1 MHGKVS
7 VLTTVRMRPTA
18 PKPHSRGNLM
28 IVVPDDAESGSLDQS
43 VLDRAG
49 GRTPKGAPTGPTVL
63 RIGLGGAL
71 RRKREAVGVTRERA
85 GEAIRASPA
94 KISRLELGRVGFKER
109 DVADLLTC
117 YGVRDPAERAQFLD
131 LARQAN
137 TPGWWHR
144 YSDLLPSWFETYL
157 GLEQASSV
165 IRNYELQFVPGLLQT
180 RDYARAVTML
190 GHTDPV
196 EVERRVELR
205 MLRQK
210 LLTGPNA
217 PTLWAVV
224 DEAAL
229 RRSLMGP
236 EQSRAQLTHLI
247 EMNELPNISLQVAPF
262 SYGGHAAAGGPFA
275 ILRFAEPDLP
285 DIVYL
290 EQLTSALYLDKR
302 SDVEH
307 YAAVMDRL
315 CAQVEQPDRTE
326 EILTG
331 IRAEI

>member
-1 MHGKVS
+1 
-7 VLTTVRMRPTA
+7 
-18 PKPHSRGNLM
+18 M
-28 IVVPDDAESGSLDQS
+28 IVVPDDAEAGSIDQS
-43 VLDRAG
+43 ALDRAG
-49 GRTPKGAPTGPTVL
+49 SPAPKGTPTGPTVL

-71 RRKREAVGVTRERA
+71 RRRREAAGVTREQA
-85 GEAIRASPA
+85 GESIRASPA

-117 YGVRDPAERAQFLD
+117 YGIRDAAEREQFLD

-205 MLRQK
+205 LQRQA

-229 RRSLMGP
+229 RRSMLGP
-236 EQSRAQLTHLI
+236 EQSRAQITHLI

-326 EILTG
+326 AILTG

>member
-1 MHGKVS
+1 
-7 VLTTVRMRPTA
+7 
-18 PKPHSRGNLM
+18 M
-28 IVVPDDAESGSLDQS
+28 IAVPDDAEAEPFGRS
-43 VLDRAG
+43 VLDPVT
-49 GRTPKGAPTGPTVL
+49 TPAVKGPVTGPTVL

-71 RRKREAVGVTRERA
+71 RRRREAAGVTRERA

-109 DVADLLTC
+109 DVADLLTA
-117 YGVRDPAERAQFLD
+117 YGVHDPAERAEFLD

-144 YSDLLPSWFETYL
+144 YSDLLPGWFETYL

-165 IRNYELQFVPGLLQT
+165 IRNYEIQFVPGLLQT

-190 GHTDPV
+190 GHSDPV

-205 MLRQK
+205 MQRQE
-210 LLTGPNA
+210 LLTGPNP

-229 RRSLMGP
+229 RRSLLGP
-236 EQSRAQLTHLI
+236 AQYRDQITHLI
-247 EMNELPNISLQVAPF
+247 EMSELPQISLQVAPF

-302 SDVEH
+302 ADVEH

-315 CAQVEQPDRTE
+315 CAQVEPPDRTI
-326 EILTG
+326 EILTA
-331 IRAEI
+331 IRDEI

>member
-1 MHGKVS
+1 MQAN
-7 VLTTVRMRPTA
+7 A

-43 VLDRAG
+43 TLDRAAV
-49 GRTPKGAPTGPTVL
+49 RAPKGAPTGPTVL

-71 RRKREAVGVTRERA
+71 RRKREAVGITRERA

-326 EILTG
+326 EILTR
-331 IRAEI
+331 IRADTI

>member
-1 MHGKVS
+1 
-7 VLTTVRMRPTA
+7 
-18 PKPHSRGNLM
+18 M
-28 IVVPDDAESGSLDQS
+28 IAVPDDADADSFADP
-43 VLDRAG
+43 VLDPASG
-49 GRTPKGAPTGPTVL
+49 AAPKGTPTGPTVL

-71 RRKREAVGVTRERA
+71 RRRREAAGVTREKA

-109 DVADLLTC
+109 DVADLLTA
-117 YGVRDPAERAQFLD
+117 YGVRDPDERAQFLE

-157 GLEQASSV
+157 GLEQAASV
-165 IRNYELQFVPGLLQT
+165 IRNYEIQFVPGLLQT
-180 RDYARAVTML
+180 RDYARAVTLL
-190 GHTDPV
+190 GHSDPV

-205 MLRQK
+205 MLRQD
-210 LLTGPNA
+210 LLTSANP
-217 PTLWAVV
+217 PTLWAVI

-229 RRSLMGP
+229 RRSLLGP
-236 EQSRAQLTHLI
+236 VQTRAQIDHLI
-247 EMNELPNISLQVAPF
+247 EMNELPHISLQVAPF

-290 EQLTSALYLDKR
+290 EQLTSALYMDKR
-302 SDVEH
+302 ADVEH

-315 CAQVEQPDRTE
+315 CAQVEPPDRTAA
-326 EILTG
+326 ILTG
-331 IRAEI
+331 IRDEL

>member
-1 MHGKVS
+1 
-7 VLTTVRMRPTA
+7 
-18 PKPHSRGNLM
+18 M
-28 IVVPDDAESGSLDQS
+28 IVVPDDAESGSSDQS
-43 VLDRAG
+43 ALDRVG
-49 GRTPKGAPTGPTVL
+49 GPAPKVTPTGPTVL

-71 RRKREAVGVTRERA
+71 RRKREAAGVTRERA

-117 YGVRDPAERAQFLD
+117 FGVRDPAERAQFIE

-144 YSDLLPSWFETYL
+144 YADLLPSWFETYL

-180 RDYARAVTML
+180 RDYARAVTLL

-205 MLRQK
+205 LQRQA

-229 RRSLMGP
+229 RRSMLP
-236 EQSRAQLTHLI
+236 SEQSRAQLTHLI

-302 SDVEH
+302 TDVEH

-315 CAQVEQPDRTE
+315 CAQVEQPDHTE
-326 EILTG
+326 EILTR

>member
-1 MHGKVS
+1 
-7 VLTTVRMRPTA
+7 
-18 PKPHSRGNLM
+18 M
-28 IVVPDDAESGSLDQS
+28 IVVPDDGETGSLDHS
-43 VLDRAG
+43 AIDPTG
-49 GRTPKGAPTGPTVL
+49 GRTPKREMAGPTVL

-71 RRKREAVGVTRERA
+71 RRRREAAGVTRERA
-85 GEAIRASPA
+85 GGAIRASPA
-94 KISRLELGRVGFKER
+94 KISRLELGRVGSKER

-117 YGVRDPAERAQFLD
+117 YGVRDPAERAEFLE

-157 GLEQASSV
+157 GLEQAASV
-165 IRNYELQFVPGLLQT
+165 IRNYEIQFVPGLLQT
-180 RDYARAVTML
+180 RDYARAVTRL
-190 GHTDPV
+190 GHNDPL

-205 MLRQK
+205 VLRQD
-210 LLTGPNA
+210 LLTGPNP

-229 RRSLMGP
+229 RRPLLRA
-236 EQSRAQLTHLI
+236 EQSRAQITHLI
-247 EMNELPNISLQVAPF
+247 EMNQLPNITLQVAPF

-290 EQLTSALYLDKR
+290 EQLTSAHYLDKR
-302 SDVEH
+302 TDVTH

-326 EILTG
+326 DLLTS

>member
-1 MHGKVS
+1 M
-7 VLTTVRMRPTA
+7 TA
-18 PKPHSRGNLM
+18 
-28 IVVPDDAESGSLDQS
+28 VPDDADAGSFAHP
-43 VLDRAG
+43 VLDPVSSAA
-49 GRTPKGAPTGPTVL
+49 PKGPPTGPTVL

-71 RRKREAVGVTRERA
+71 RRKREAAGVTRERA
-85 GEAIRASPA
+85 GESIRASPA

-109 DVADLLTC
+109 DVADLLTA
-117 YGVRDPAERAQFLD
+117 YGVRDPAERAEFLE

-157 GLEQASSV
+157 GLEQAASV

-180 RDYARAVTML
+180 RDYARAVTLL
-190 GHTDPV
+190 GHSDPE

-205 MLRQK
+205 MQRQR
-210 LLTGPNA
+210 LLTTANA
-217 PTLWAVV
+217 PTLWVV
-224 DEAAL
+224 LDEAAL
-229 RRSLMGP
+229 RRSLLRP
-236 EQSRAQLTHLI
+236 AQTRAQITHLI
-247 EMNELPNISLQVAPF
+247 EMNELSNVSLQVAPF
-262 SYGGHAAAGGPFA
+262 SYGGHAAAGGPFS

-315 CAQVEQPDRTE
+315 CAQVEPPDRTAD
-326 EILTG
+326 ILTR
-331 IRAEI
+331 IRDEM

>member
-1 MHGKVS
+1 M
-7 VLTTVRMRPTA
+7 TA
-18 PKPHSRGNLM
+18 
-28 IVVPDDAESGSLDQS
+28 VPDDAEAEPFGRSLIDPVS
-43 VLDRAG
+43 APAL
-49 GRTPKGAPTGPTVL
+49 KGPVTGPTVL

-71 RRKREAVGVTRERA
+71 RRKREAAGVTRERA

-109 DVADLLTC
+109 DVADLLTA
-117 YGVRDPAERAQFLD
+117 YGVQDPAERAEFLD

-157 GLEQASSV
+157 GLEQAAAV

-190 GHTDPV
+190 GHSDPV

-205 MLRQK
+205 MQRQE
-210 LLTGPNA
+210 LLIGPTP

-229 RRSLMGP
+229 RRSLLGP
-236 EQSRAQLTHLI
+236 AQSREQINHLI
-247 EMNELPNISLQVAPF
+247 EMNELPQISLQVAPF

-302 SDVEH
+302 ADVEH

-315 CAQVEQPDRTE
+315 CAQVEPPDRTTK
-326 EILTG
+326 ILTA
-331 IRAEI
+331 IRDEI